1 MNRSNDGFFIASEDL
16 KLRGPGDF
24 FGVRQSGD
32 FEFRLGDIMND
43 ADVLKNAAHAV
54 DLIENNEVYI
64 SEEERRELYKNENK
78 MINI

>member
-1 MNRSNDGFFIASEDL
+1 MV

-43 ADVLKNAAHAV
+43 ANILKQASEAV
-54 DLIENNEVYI
+54 ELILNEEVEISDKQRKIIIEYEND
-64 SEEERRELYKNENK
+64 S
-78 MINI
+78 INI

>member
-1 MNRSNDGFFIASEDL
+1 
-16 KLRGPGDF
+16 
-24 FGVRQSGD
+24 
-32 FEFRLGDIMND
+32 MND

-64 SEEERRELYKNENK
+64 SEEESRELYKNENK